1 MKPLRSFV
9 LTAALLFA
17 IVPGSRAGALYLK
30 AAGLYNQ
37 PGDIE
42 VNNLSAFKASLK
54 NNTGF
59 SGALGYKFAVLRL
72 EGELQYLSSS
82 TEPAATSG
90 TLLGGIGFT
99 TGKIKETAGFANAY
113 LDFPAFFGLSA
124 YVGAGLGYAR
134 INLDDFGRTT
144 NNVPVLQFSGSDSV
158 FGYQG
163 MLGLQL
169 HLFGTAT
176 LHGGYRYI
184 KRQDIAVRDVV
195 ANAQRNIK
203 LGDNRVFELGVS
215 LGF

>member
-1 MKPLRSFV
+1 MQSLRSFLV
-9 LTAALLFA
+9 TVAFLMAF
-17 IVPGSRAGALYLK
+17 VPGLRAGGLYLK
-30 AAGLYNQ
+30 AAGLYNKR
-37 PGDIE
+37 GDIE
-42 VNNLSAFKASLK
+42 VSNLTVFKASLK

-59 SGALGYKFAVLRL
+59 SGALGYKFALLRL
-72 EGELQYLSSS
+72 EGELQYLSNS

-90 TLLGGIGFT
+90 TLLGGVGFT

-113 LDFPAFFGLSA
+113 LDFPAFFGLGA

-134 INLDDFGRTT
+134 VNLDDFGRTS

-158 FGYQG
+158 FGYQA
-163 MLGLQL
+163 MFGLQL

-176 LHGGYRYI
+176 LNAGYRFI

-195 ANAQRNIK
+195 ANARRNIK
-203 LGDNRVFELGVS
+203 LGDNRVFELGVA